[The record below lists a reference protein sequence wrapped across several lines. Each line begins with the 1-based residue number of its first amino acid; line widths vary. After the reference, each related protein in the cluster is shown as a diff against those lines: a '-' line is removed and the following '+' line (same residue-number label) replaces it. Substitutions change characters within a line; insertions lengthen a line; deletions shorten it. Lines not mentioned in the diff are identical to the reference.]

1 MVRELVATGLLA
13 LAPTP
18 LLAAADEAAGGGDEG
33 AEAAREE
40 GAPREL
46 RIGRSTLELYGFA
59 RLDVIYDDSRPNAL
73 QTPTF
78 IESED
83 PAVATG
89 GGDSVTI
96 HPRLSR
102 LGADL
107 EGPAL
112 DALGG
117 ARPAAKLEVDF
128 QNGGRESRAVP
139 RYRHAYL
146 ALRWDRAELLAGQ
159 TWDLISPLYPTANSD
174 TLMWNAGNLGDRRAQ
189 IRWTYDPPGS
199 GVSFAT
205 ALGLTGA
212 VDDQDLDGD
221 GVLDGEEAGTPNL
234 QARLGWSRTSGSG
247 ELSLGLWG
255 HTAREELTSPVAGRT
270 ELDSSSVGVDFQVP
284 LAPRLTLRGEAW
296 SGENLSD
303 VRGGIGQGV
312 NRATGD
318 EIDSQGGWAELAW
331 RVTDAYS
338 LYGGATLDAP
348 DEEDLGAG
356 DREENRSWY
365 LVQRLDL
372 DGAFRVGLDYIHWT
386 TEFVGLDEGTDNR
399 LNLYLIYFF

>member
-1 MVRELVATGLLA
+1 MVRELAAAGWIA
-13 LAPTP
+13 LATVALPAT
-18 LLAAADEAAGGGDEG
+18 AEEANEAEDEG
-33 AEAAREE
+33 VEEVRED
-40 GAPREL
+40 PDSREL

-59 RLDVIYDDSRPNAL
+59 RLDVIYDDSRPDAL

-83 PAVATG
+83 PAVSTG

-102 LGADL
+102 LGAEL

-146 ALRWDRAELLAGQ
+146 ALRWDRARLLAGQ
-159 TWDLISPLYPTANSD
+159 TWDLISPLFPTVNSD

-189 IRWTYDPPGS
+189 IRWTYDPPGA
-199 GVSFAT
+199 GASFAT

-212 VDDQDLDGD
+212 VDDQDLDAD
-221 GVLDGEEAGTPNL
+221 GVLDGEEAGVPNL
-234 QARLGWSRTSGSG
+234 QARLGWTRPVGSG
-247 ELSLGLWG
+247 ELSLGVWG
-255 HTAREELTSPVAGRT
+255 HVAREELTAPVGGET
-270 ELDSSSVGVDFQVP
+270 ELEGSSLGVDFTVP
-284 LAPRLTLRGEAW
+284 VGPRLTLRGEAW

-312 NRATGD
+312 NVTTGE
-318 EIDSQGGWAELAW
+318 EIASQGGWAELAW
-331 RVTDAYS
+331 RATDVYS

-348 DEEDLGAG
+348 DEEDLAPG
-356 DREENRSWY
+356 DRKENRAWY

>member
-1 MVRELVATGLLA
+1 MVRDRVAMGLLA
-13 LAPTP
+13 LATTALP
-18 LLAAADEAAGGGDEG
+18 AGADEAAGGDDDGTR
-33 AEAAREE
+33 ATREE
-40 GAPREL
+40 RPPREL

-59 RLDVIYDDSRPNAL
+59 RLDVIYDDSRPDAL

-89 GGDSVTI
+89 GGDSVTL
-96 HPRLSR
+96 HPRLTR

-117 ARPAAKLEVDF
+117 ARPAAKLEIDF

-146 ALRWDRAELLAGQ
+146 ALRWDRATLLAGQ
-159 TWDLISPLYPTANSD
+159 TWDLISPLFPTVNSD

-189 IRWTYDPPGS
+189 IRWTYDPPGG
-199 GVSFAT
+199 GVSLGA

-221 GVLDGEEAGTPNL
+221 GVLDGEESGVPNL
-234 QARLGWSRTSGSG
+234 QARLGWSRPLGSG

-255 HTAREELTSPVAGRT
+255 HVAREELTSPLAGET
-270 ELDSSSVGVDFQVP
+270 ELDGSSVGVDFQVP
-284 LAPRLTLRGEAW
+284 VAPRLTLRGEAW

-312 NRATGD
+312 NADTGE
-318 EIDSQGGWAELAW
+318 EIASQGGWAELAW
-331 RVTDAYS
+331 QATDTYS

-348 DEEDLGAG
+348 DEDDLSPG
-356 DREENRSWY
+356 DRQENRSWY

-372 DGAFRVGLDYIHWT
+372 DDAFRVGLDYIHWT